1 MEESDRL
8 FKGFLRLLISSLREV
23 EAEQDEEKRKTKL
36 AGIIKN
42 LQNTLED

>member
-23 EAEQDEEKRKTKL
+23 ETEQDEEKKTVKL

-42 LQNTLED
+42 LQSTLED